1 MFYNCGVDSGASQ
14 SHKHIQVIVGGG
26 CDGSSFPT
34 TPLKTGRLHLTNSWR
49 ESLFQ
54 VTRCA
59 SVLCIH
65 SITSCIPF
73 RPSPILVQLYHFSHV
88 DELYQH
94 YSEMVEHMTK
104 VRQSEGKKMES
115 YNFLL
120 FKKWLM
126 LVPRTRVGLL
136 IVSELLGD
144 VEFNQY

>member
-1 MFYNCGVDSGASQ
+1 MEGKPVPSNAMCQ
-14 SHKHIQVIVGGG
+14 
-26 CDGSSFPT
+26 C
-34 TPLKTGRLHLTNSWR
+34 PLY
-49 ESLFQ
+49 LFDH
-54 VTRCA
+54 
-59 SVLCIH
+59 VLYPI
-65 SITSCIPF
+65 
-73 RPSPILVQLYHFSHV
+73 RPPPILVQLYHFSHV

-144 VEFNQY
+144 VEFNQC